1 MLHGTFSFCCV
12 RSDSFPFWKAVF
24 GVLKNSV
31 SLFKK
36 QIVLYVLLGF
46 ALQFAS
52 AYGIHTFQRLID
64 RISLPSGLGE
74 LGSLLLLYGVLLGA
88 CALLNYAAEYPQ
100 TQLPRGL
107 TEKLKLL
114 ALARLSNMDYRAYRD
129 LGTGELIQSIENGA
143 QAGAGIVYGFYLR
156 ILHELLPTL
165 LFSLLFIGFYSP
177 GIMLVI
183 AAGYAVVFLLTRLLL
198 RFLYSIKASLL
209 ASQESLSRYSVR
221 GFMELV
227 VFRLNRRYPDE
238 IRKLT
243 GITDDIVRKNVQIR
257 MVHESFFAL
266 FELLIIGVKIVVL
279 ALGIRQIAAG
289 ESTIGTV
296 LALLLLI
303 DKVYSPI
310 AIFNVIYV
318 NYRLDRLAYD
328 RFERSLDAPE
338 DRNLNRGRPVET
350 LQGTI
355 RFEHVSFRYDAD
367 RPALL
372 RGVSFSLPAGSSTAI
387 VGLSGSGKSTLVKLL
402 LGLLKKDSGQLT
414 IDGFDIDELCLDS
427 LYARTSYISQDAPI
441 FDDTLRGNLAFD
453 APADEAELLRA
464 LDDVRLGDK
473 LRSLPEGLDT
483 PVGERGMKLSGGEK
497 QRLAFARVLFQR
509 RDLVVLDEPVSA
521 LDNITERRIME
532 TVLDRFRGRT
542 LIIVAHRL
550 HAIRSVDRILL
561 MRGGELVDQG
571 RFEDLLARSA
581 YFRELWS
588 KDGDVQAHG

>member
-1 MLHGTFSFCCV
+1 M
-12 RSDSFPFWKAVF
+12 
-24 GVLKNSV
+24 LKNSV

-64 RISLPSGLGE
+64 RISLSSGLGQ

-114 ALARLSNMDYRAYRD
+114 ALTRLSNMDYRAYRD

-209 ASQESLSRYSVR
+209 ASQENLSRYSVR

-238 IRKLT
+238 IRKLN

-338 DRNLNRGRPVET
+338 DRNLNRGRQVET
-350 LQGTI
+350 LRGSI

-402 LGLLKKDSGQLT
+402 LGLLKKESGRLT

-509 RDLVVLDEPVSA
+509 RDLVVFDEPVSA

>member
-1 MLHGTFSFCCV
+1 M
-12 RSDSFPFWKAVF
+12 
-24 GVLKNSV
+24 LKNSV

-52 AYGIHTFQRLID
+52 AYGIHTFQQLID
-64 RISLPSGLGE
+64 RISVSSGLGE

-88 CALLNYAAEYPQ
+88 CALLNYASEYPQ

-114 ALARLSNMDYRAYRD
+114 ALTRLSNMDYRAYRD

-209 ASQESLSRYSVR
+209 ANQESLSRYSVR

-318 NYRLDRLAYD
+318 NYWLDRLAYD

-338 DRNLNRGRPVET
+338 DRNLNRGQPVEA
-350 LQGTI
+350 LRGTI

-427 LYARTSYISQDAPI
+427 LYARTSYISQDVPI

-550 HAIRSVDRILL
+550 HAIHSVDRILL

>member
-1 MLHGTFSFCCV
+1 M
-12 RSDSFPFWKAVF
+12 
-24 GVLKNSV
+24 LKNSV

-64 RISLPSGLGE
+64 RISLSSGLGQ

-114 ALARLSNMDYRAYRD
+114 ALTRLSNMDYRAYRD

-209 ASQESLSRYSVR
+209 ASQENLSRYSVR

-238 IRKLT
+238 IRKLN

-338 DRNLNRGRPVET
+338 DRNLNRGRQVET
-350 LQGTI
+350 LRGNIQ
-355 RFEHVSFRYDAD
+355 FEHVSFRYDPD

-402 LGLLKKDSGQLT
+402 LGLLKKESGRLT

-571 RFEDLLARSA
+571 RFEDLLARSS

>member
-1 MLHGTFSFCCV
+1 M
-12 RSDSFPFWKAVF
+12 
-24 GVLKNSV
+24 
-31 SLFKK
+31 
-36 QIVLYVLLGF
+36 LGF

-338 DRNLNRGRPVET
+338 DRNLNRGRLVET
-350 LQGTI
+350 LRGTI

-497 QRLAFARVLFQR
+497 QRLAFARVLFQQ